1 MKLKHWG
8 HWLRGIFALI
18 VCLPLAAI
26 GLVTWFGFNIIG
38 NFVDVAKRAIV
49 ELPAEKGVEIANQL
63 ARVHDRSEFLLFSAA
78 VVTGSLVLSVF
89 SFFLMRFFARLTS
102 RSYQVVQAHE
112 TMNRL
117 TEKLTR
123 ASDKAELSSQQS
135 TTAVDQASVYLEMVS
150 SALHRLAVEV
160 EAADKNARS
169 AVDVSEKSGAELSQ
183 VIEALGGLVKQTRK
197 LEEITGVIESIAFQT
212 NILAVNAAV
221 EAARAGE
228 QGRGFAIV
236 AEAVR
241 NLAQTSAASAK
252 NISVLIRDSG
262 ETSKRA
268 IDTIRS
274 GTKGIAVTLEQ
285 IRKSQKM
292 IGGVVAVN
300 AELAD
305 SLAKMSQS
313 LNQLETTSQFMS
325 ETAGESAQMR
335 SEFKACLEDL
345 RQSSASLSSSLL
357 HRASIDEESA
367 KSVAEMA
374 PTFEASQAQDNRQGE
389 KPQVA
394 ARALQ
399 PQPAAAVTPA
409 GSAQNGITRNFKSR
423 SAQVPAP
430 VATKPQTQ
438 RISAKTRARDVIPFE
453 GDSESETAGDT
464 KIGNVSGF

>member
-8 HWLRGIFALI
+8 HWLRGIFAL
-18 VCLPLAAI
+18 VVGLPLAAI
-26 GLVTWFGFNIIG
+26 GLVTWSGFNIIG
-38 NFVDVAKRAIV
+38 DFVDVAERAIV
-49 ELPAEKGVEIANQL
+49 ELPAEKGLEIANQL
-63 ARVHDRSEFLLFSAA
+63 ARVHDKSEFLLFSIS
-78 VVTGSLVLSVF
+78 VVTGSLILTIF
-89 SFFLMRFFARLTS
+89 SFVLTRFFARLTS
-102 RSYQVVQAHE
+102 RGYKVVQTHE

-135 TTAVDQASVYLEMVS
+135 STAVDQASVYLEMVS

-160 EAADKNARS
+160 GAADKNART
-169 AVDVSEKSGAELSQ
+169 AVDVSERSGAELSQ
-183 VIEALGGLVKQTRK
+183 VIESLGGLVKQTRK

-241 NLAQTSAASAK
+241 NLAQTSASSAK

-274 GTKGIAVTLEQ
+274 GTEGIAATLEQ

-300 AELAD
+300 SELTE

-313 LNQLETTSQFMS
+313 LNQLETTSKFLS

-335 SEFKACLEDL
+335 SEFNVCLEDL
-345 RQSSASLSSSLL
+345 RQNAEALSSSLL
-357 HRASIDEESA
+357 HKASIHNESA
-367 KSVAEMA
+367 KSA
-374 PTFEASQAQDNRQGE
+374 PETAPSVEATQTQGKRQSEKTQGAARTQQAQ
-389 KPQVA
+389 
-394 ARALQ
+394 
-399 PQPAAAVTPA
+399 PA
-409 GSAQNGITRNFKSR
+409 GSVQSDIARRLKAR
-423 SAQVPAP
+423 STTVAPPVP
-430 VATKPQTQ
+430 TKIQPA

-453 GDSESETAGDT
+453 GDSESETAGDS